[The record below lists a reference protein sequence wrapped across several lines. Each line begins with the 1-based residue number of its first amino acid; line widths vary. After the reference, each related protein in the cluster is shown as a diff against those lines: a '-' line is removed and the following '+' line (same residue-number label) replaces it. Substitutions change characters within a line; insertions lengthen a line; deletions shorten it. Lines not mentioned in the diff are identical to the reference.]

1 MFKQKGFTPHHFYNR
16 ELSFFRQ
23 SSAEIIAKF
32 KSALSK
38 NSAGFTLIELLIV
51 IAIIGILASIVLV
64 SLSSAR
70 EKAKIAGYKAQV
82 HSVQA
87 LAVLTCDDATLTAAN
102 VTEPASGS
110 YIGTL
115 TFGAQNCG
123 LTGAGTFSI
132 TTGSIEIGSSAA
144 ATACEGA
151 VATTISATGVV
162 FPAGC

>member
-1 MFKQKGFTPHHFYNR
+1 MNKIQKGFTPHHFYNR

-110 YIGTL
+110 YLGTL
-115 TFGAQNCG
+115 PFGAQSCG
-123 LTGAGTFSI
+123 SAGAGTFSI

-144 ATACEGA
+144 ATDPQLCAPK
-151 VATTISATGVV
+151 VRV
-162 FPAGC
+162 P

>member
-51 IAIIGILASIVLV
+51 LAIIGILASIVLV

-70 EKAKIAGYKAQV
+70 EKAAVAAYKAQV
-82 HSVQA
+82 HSLQA
-87 LAVLTCDDATLTAAN
+87 AILIACDGAVLSVAIVDAMMPATTNRIATPSVVTTGTAA
-102 VTEPASGS
+102 A
-110 YIGTL
+110 
-115 TFGAQNCG
+115 NCG
-123 LTGAGTFSI
+123 
-132 TTGSIEIGSSAA
+132 TTGNGVFLVEVESVDLGTTAA
-144 ATACEGA
+144 ATAC
-151 VATTISATGVV
+151 
-162 FPAGC
+162 